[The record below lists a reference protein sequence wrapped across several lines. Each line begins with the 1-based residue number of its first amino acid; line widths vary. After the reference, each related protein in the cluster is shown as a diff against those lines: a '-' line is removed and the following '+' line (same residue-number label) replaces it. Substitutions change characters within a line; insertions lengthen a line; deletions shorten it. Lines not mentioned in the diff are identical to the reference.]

1 MHYHN
6 KRNIRKKRVNRKQPL
21 AWNTL
26 LLEGIFQGSKKF
38 MQLSLKPKNPSLRE
52 NIKKG
57 DQKYEK
63 FRGIRKCLSESV
75 KECIKF

>member
-1 MHYHN
+1 
-6 KRNIRKKRVNRKQPL
+6 
-21 AWNTL
+21 
-26 LLEGIFQGSKKF
+26 

-63 FRGIRKCLSESV
+63 FERVRSV
-75 KECIKF
+75 SPRAKKSVLNFEIQFLFIEARIFKK

>member
-1 MHYHN
+1 
-6 KRNIRKKRVNRKQPL
+6 
-21 AWNTL
+21 
-26 LLEGIFQGSKKF
+26 

-63 FRGIRKCLSESV
+63 FERVRSV
-75 KECIKF
+75 SPRAKKSVLNFEIQFLFIEARMLKK